1 MTTEQGEALEE
12 KREIMAIEQHQH
24 ERLREQY
31 RDQIVPTMMREF
43 GYKNILE
50 VPRLVKVVI
59 NVGLGEAIQN
69 ARAIES
75 ASRDLATITGQRP
88 VTTKAKKSIA
98 TFKLRAGMPIGA
110 MVTLRG
116 DRMYAFLDKLINAA
130 LPRVRDFSG
139 VSPKSF
145 DGRGSYTLGIREQL
159 IFPELEY
166 DKVDRIRGMQVTIVT
181 TAKTD
186 EEARRLLQLYGMPFR
201 ES

>member
-1 MTTEQGEALEE
+1 
-12 KREIMAIEQHQH
+12 MAVDVQH
-24 ERLREQY
+24 ERLRDVY
-31 RDQIVPTMMREF
+31 RDQIVPTMMREY
-43 GYKNILE
+43 GYKNALE
-50 VPRLVKVVI
+50 VPRVEKIVI

-69 ARAIES
+69 ARAIEA
-75 ASRDLATITGQRP
+75 ASRDIATITGQRP

-98 TFKLRAGMPIGA
+98 SFKLRQGMAIGI

-159 IFPELEY
+159 IFPEIEY

-181 TAKTD
+181 NAKSD
-186 EEARRLLQLYGMPFR
+186 EEGRRLLKLFGMPFR
-201 ES
+201 EA

>member
-1 MTTEQGEALEE
+1 
-12 KREIMAIEQHQH
+12 MAVQVQR
-24 ERLREQY
+24 ERLRDTY
-31 RDQIVPTMMREF
+31 RDQIVPTMMREY
-43 GYKNILE
+43 GYKNPLE
-50 VPRLVKVVI
+50 VPRIEKIVI

-69 ARAIES
+69 ARAIEA
-75 ASRDLATITGQRP
+75 ASRDIATITGQRP

-98 TFKLRAGMPIGA
+98 SFKLRQGMPIGI

-139 VSPKSF
+139 VSPKAF
-145 DGRGSYTLGIREQL
+145 DGRGSYTIGIREQL
-159 IFPELEY
+159 IFPEIEY

-186 EEARRLLQLYGMPFR
+186 EEARRLLKLYGMPFR
-201 ES
+201 EA